1 VPSVEMRCTSIRL
14 FDSVA
19 NFRAREAFGHEPYA
33 EVMIVCVASVSERLA
48 RKATAHI
55 GNKRFSKRSP
65 VFPIQASRERK
76 IEFASLK
83 LSGEKSSSARCHD
96 SVGGWNC
103 DADAPLS
110 GTNQP

>member
-1 VPSVEMRCTSIRL
+1 MLRAFQNVLDESDGSHRLQPILEAFARVSYSRLEMR
-14 FDSVA
+14 
-19 NFRAREAFGHEPYA
+19 
-33 EVMIVCVASVSERLA
+33 
-48 RKATAHI
+48 
-55 GNKRFSKRSP
+55 
-65 VFPIQASRERK
+65 Q